1 MKKTLITLGFAAA
14 TILAANA
21 QEVPA
26 AEEQP
31 QTTVQTQPAI
41 EDETLDTD
49 TETMDDRAINDTDNS
64 VTEPATQPVRDEIN
78 DMPMESDMP
87 VEDDMP
93 MEDDMSTGDDVI
105 TEDDMSIEEDVI
117 NEPLQEEPTEDNA
130 YGDPA
135 TTPADTETTPDVMQD
150 MTEDD
155 AVEIEDEAIEMQGED
170 PDADSSMEDPN
181 QGAQNQSYS
190 TVQDENEVD
199 PTYSPATDQQAPLN
213 TASDDSD
220 LDVTTI
226 TEAELPEEV
235 TNAFKDSE
243 FAKSSIVNVYMLK
256 EGAVDKLL
264 QNNAEQIYAG
274 EQNPDKIYQLQV
286 KGDDGQNILY
296 YDENGDLMGSSS
308 I

>member
-31 QTTVQTQPAI
+31 QTTVQTQPVV
-41 EDETLDTD
+41 EDGTLDSD
-49 TETMDDRAINDTDNS
+49 TETMDDRALNDTDNT

-78 DMPMESDMP
+78 DMPMENDMP
-87 VEDDMP
+87 VN
-93 MEDDMSTGDDVI
+93 DDMSTDDNMTTGSDVIVGDDMP
-105 TEDDMSIEEDVI
+105 TQDDAVT
-117 NEPLQEEPTEDNA
+117 EPLQEEPTEDNA

-135 TTPADTETTPDVMQD
+135 ITPDVMQD
-150 MTEDD
+150 DVTEDE

-170 PDADSSMEDPN
+170 PNVESSMQDIPDKN
-181 QGAQNQSYS
+181 ADDQSYS

-199 PTYSPATDQQAPLN
+199 PTYTPMTDQQEPLN
-213 TASDDSD
+213 AASNDSD
-220 LDVTTI
+220 QDVMTI

-235 TNAFKDSE
+235 SNAFKDSE
-243 FAKSSIVNVYMLK
+243 FAKASIENVYMLK
-256 EGAVDKLL
+256 DLAVDKLL
-264 QNNAEQIYAG
+264 QNNAEQIYIG

-286 KGDDGQNILY
+286 KGDEGQNILY
-296 YDENGDLMGSSS
+296 YNENGDLLGSAS